1 MDSEIPGMRPTSIQI
16 QSVMDAFGQQGWQFE
31 HLEGRDV
38 IRTAFEA
45 YHTQVH
51 LHAQAFPQLNALSVV
66 GETPMP
72 LEVEQEPLVLELL
85 SHANKKLTL
94 GSLEYDLDREQLMF
108 RITNLFERDK
118 FDPNIISSMVHAAIA
133 EVDRITPYAGVIQQT
148 PEDLLDD
155 LSVERLLLREDLI
168 PPVPGYE
175 DE

>member
-1 MDSEIPGMRPTSIQI
+1 MRPISIQI

-31 HLEGRDV
+31 HLEGKDV

-45 YHTQVH
+45 YHTQVQ
-51 LHAQAFPQLNALSVV
+51 LHAQAFPQLNAVSVV
-66 GETPMP
+66 GETLME

-85 SHANKKLTL
+85 ARANKRITL
-94 GSLEYDLDREQLMF
+94 GSLEYDLDRSQLMF

-118 FDPNIISSMVHAAIA
+118 FDADIISSMVHAAIA
-133 EVDRITPYAGVIQQT
+133 EVDRITPYVGVVQQT

-168 PPVPGYE
+168 PPVPG
-175 DE
+175 DEEMD

>member
-1 MDSEIPGMRPTSIQI
+1 MRPVSIQI
-16 QSVMDAFGQQGWQFE
+16 QSVMEAFGQQGWQYE
-31 HLEGRDV
+31 HLEDRDV

-66 GETPMP
+66 GEAPMP
-72 LEVEQEPLVLELL
+72 LEAEQEPFILELL
-85 SHANKKLTL
+85 ARANKKLTL

-108 RITNLFERDK
+108 RTTNLFEKER
-118 FDPNIISSMVHAAIA
+118 FDADIVSSMVHAAIA

-155 LSVERLLLREDLI
+155 LSIERLLMREDLL
-168 PPVPGYE
+168 PPVPE
-175 DE
+175 DELEN

>member
-1 MDSEIPGMRPTSIQI
+1 MRPISIQI

-31 HLEGRDV
+31 HLEGKDV

-45 YHTQVH
+45 YHTQVQ
-51 LHAQAFPQLNALSVV
+51 LHAQAFPQLNAVSVV
-66 GETPMP
+66 GETLME

-85 SHANKKLTL
+85 ARANKRITL
-94 GSLEYDLDREQLMF
+94 GSLEYDLDRSQLMF

-118 FDPNIISSMVHAAIA
+118 FDADIISSMVHAAIA
-133 EVDRITPYAGVIQQT
+133 EVDRITPYVGVVQQT

-168 PPVPGYE
+168 PPVPG
-175 DE
+175 DEEME

>member
-1 MDSEIPGMRPTSIQI
+1 MRPISIQI

-31 HLEGRDV
+31 HLEGKDV

-45 YHTQVH
+45 YHTQVQ
-51 LHAQAFPQLNALSVV
+51 LHAQAFPQLNAVSVV
-66 GETPMP
+66 GETLME

-85 SHANKKLTL
+85 ARANKRITL
-94 GSLEYDLDREQLMF
+94 GSLEYDLDRSQLMF

-118 FDPNIISSMVHAAIA
+118 FDADIISSMVHAAIA
-133 EVDRITPYAGVIQQT
+133 EVDRITPYVGVVQQT

-168 PPVPGYE
+168 PPVPGD
-175 DE
+175 DEME